1 MSSIKDKFKDKLI
14 KIVEEISVNEV
25 RYTLENIIEKKPKYI
40 IDNFLDRIG
49 FDGKLRSHPIIDK
62 IIRRGPLPRMK
73 DHIKKSE
80 DYKRLSE
87 KLNEILKR
95 QVNAEDVSEIKN
107 LLEKLMEK
115 AINYIVEKMAGN
127 PEKGL
132 RHIHALGSVARDE
145 GRNLYFGEKYTKE
158 TLYRLASRVCD
169 SIALGDNLGIY
180 SEDEDLMLELKQLV
194 YRRFKSTFKI
204 KPEDLGVSEDE
215 ANYPYTALLGLILWL
230 AKRLLVEEDVEI
242 KALIQSIL
250 YDLKTSPITLF
261 FVPKE
266 AERWGVISLPRLDMF
281 IDRWVLNE
289 ESKAK
294 IETLR
299 NELKNFIM
307 TAHRKAERERKTR
320 EVENTISLLMSNYE
334 AFCRRLIEHGDLD
347 LYAIRRMI
355 DIVVDLSTKYD
366 LKIYLRPLGTI

>member
-1 MSSIKDKFKDKLI
+1 MSSLKDKFKDKLI

-25 RYTLENIIEKKPKYI
+25 LYTLENIIEEKPEYI
-40 IDNFLDRIG
+40 IDNFLNRIG
-49 FDGKLRSHPIIDK
+49 FDRKLRSHPIIDK
-62 IIRRGPLPRMK
+62 IIRRGHLPHMRG
-73 DHIKKSE
+73 HIKRSE
-80 DYKRLSE
+80 DYKRLSK

-115 AINYIVEKMAGN
+115 AINYIVEEMAGN

-132 RHIHALGSVARDE
+132 RHIHAPGSVARDE

-294 IETLR
+294 IETLK

-307 TAHRKAERERKTR
+307 TARRKAKRERKTR
-320 EVENTISLLMSNYE
+320 EVENTISPLMSNYE